1 MTRDDYTAHDALGL
15 AELVRKRGASP
26 AELVAAAIECIE
38 RHNPTLNAVVVHQ
51 FEAARDRAA
60 APAVLPEGP
69 FRGVP
74 FLNKDLGFQEA
85 GVAMTNGSRAYK
97 DFVATSDSGM
107 IADYRRAGLITCGR
121 TNSPENGLCSTTEP
135 LLHGDRKSVV

>member
-1 MTRDDYTAHDALGL
+1 MSFDDYTAHDALGL
-15 AELVRKRGASP
+15 AELMRKREANP

-38 RHNPTLNAVVVHQ
+38 RHNPTLNAVVVRQ

-60 APAVLPEGP
+60 NPDALPDGP

-85 GVAMTNGSRAYK
+85 GVAQTDGSRAYK
-97 DFVATSDSGM
+97 DRRATSDSDM

-121 TNSPENGLCSTTEP
+121 TN
-135 LLHGDRKSVV
+135 